1 MKKTLLAIALTSAL
15 VPFTPAVSAESDI
28 ELSANFGLVSDY
40 RFRGVSQTDKEM
52 AAQGGFDFAH
62 KSGFYMGTWASN
74 VGDWANVQGNGMEID
89 LYLGYSTEVGG
100 IGIDVGNL
108 YYYYPG
114 SDDMNPGL
122 KPHTNEVYVGLSAGA
137 FTFKTSYSTSDY
149 FGTAD
154 SKGTIYYNLSSEF
167 PLNDSTSLSAA
178 VGYLSDKG
186 GASAYKGY
194 DYSVGVSTDLNG
206 FSLGLSYITTSGD
219 TNDNT
224 NTTTGTELA
233 KGTVV
238 VSISKSF

>member
-1 MKKTLLAIALTSAL
+1 MKKTLLAIALSSAL
-15 VPFTPAVSAESDI
+15 VPLAPATAAESDI
-28 ELSANFGLVSDY
+28 ELAANFGLVSDY

-52 AAQGGFDFAH
+52 AAQGGFDLAH
-62 KSGFYMGTWASN
+62 KSGFYVGTWASN
-74 VGDWANVQGNGMEID
+74 VGDWANVQGNGLEID

-122 KPHTNEVYVGLSAGA
+122 KPHTNEVYLGLSLSA
-137 FTFKTSYSTSDY
+137 FTFKTSYSTTDY

-154 SKGTIYYNLSSEF
+154 SKGTLYYNLSAEF
-167 PLNDSTSLSAA
+167 PLNDSTTASAA

-186 GASAYKGY
+186 DASAYKGY
-194 DYSVGVSTDLNG
+194 DYSLGVSTEMNG

-219 TNDNT
+219 VNDNAVDA
-224 NTTTGTELA
+224 GKDLA